1 MLGTQMINPARGP
14 VVSYPTGVGGVVA
27 YRVVMLYNDEI
38 RPANGE
44 NATHAGYVTGM
55 ALQTA
60 LEGVQCKVQT
70 SGEITNP
77 AWSLTPGAIYF
88 VALGGTISATPPV
101 VGFVQK
107 IGLAKNATTLVIS
120 LGEAIKVI

>member
-1 MLGTQMINPARGP
+1 MIGTQMINPARGP

-27 YRVVMLYNDEI
+27 HQVVMLYEDEI

-44 NATHAGYVTGM
+44 NATHAGYVVGM

-60 LEGVQCKVQT
+60 LEGAQCKVQT
-70 SGEITNP
+70 SGEIVNP
-77 AWSLTPGAIYF
+77 AWILSPGAIYY
-88 VALGGTISATPPV
+88 VSTGGTISLTPPTS
-101 VGFVQK
+101 GFVQK

-120 LGEAIKVI
+120 LGEAITVI